1 MARPVA
7 TGPRT
12 ELSVMSRTPTPP
24 TVGRSET
31 ADATCAQRLNEWRNR
46 LDAFADAFNA
56 EISQILTT
64 LAELPV
70 EAPRSL
76 PAGPA
81 RDVSP
86 VPTGAQ
92 TMEFKLP
99 PASIPPTPLPQNSR
113 LEAQTAA
120 PPGAASAGASTSATG
135 PAAAS
140 SPRVATTQNTAQRPE
155 SAAQA
160 PPQPPA
166 AASEPNRLAALKA
179 RLSQQMASTG
189 QSPAAA
195 CSSEGSRS

>member
-1 MARPVA
+1 
-7 TGPRT
+7 
-12 ELSVMSRTPTPP
+12 MSRTPTPP
-24 TVGRSET
+24 TVGHSET
-31 ADATCAQRLNEWRNR
+31 AGATCAQRLNEWRNR

-64 LAELPV
+64 LAKLPV
-70 EAPRSL
+70 EAPHSL

-86 VPTGAQ
+86 VPTGGR

-99 PASIPPTPLPQNSR
+99 PASLPPVPLPQNSR

-120 PPGAASAGASTSATG
+120 RPGSPSAGALTSATG
-135 PAAAS
+135 PAAAT

-160 PPQPPA
+160 PPQPA